1 MTVNPFQILVAA
13 NKAVHLSKMG
23 KMKTRTLPTEII
35 FNLSPNNSISQA
47 LKNSGITAND
57 TSILTAFIE
66 EGEKHINQED
76 VISQIESHQVSLKN
90 LLEITNIT
98 EIKRYFLGILLNVI
112 TCRMSTKD
120 VL

>member
-1 MTVNPFQILVAA
+1 MTLLLFTYVKNARDLRKKLTVNPFQILVAA

-23 KMKTRTLPTEII
+23 KMKTRTLPTKII
-35 FNLSPNNSISQA
+35 FNLSPNN
-47 LKNSGITAND
+47 TND
-57 TSILTAFIE
+57 TSIPTAFIE

-76 VISQIESHQVSLKN
+76 VISQTESHQKS
-90 LLEITNIT
+90 
-98 EIKRYFLGILLNVI
+98 KRYFLGILLNVT